1 MPAFLP
7 DTSCMIAAVC
17 GWHEHH
23 ERAAAEIE
31 RRLRRGETMV
41 VAAAA
46 LVEAYAVLTRLP
58 SPHRLAPEAAL
69 EILEA
74 SFMSGRRLLAL
85 DGPGYRTLLQEG
97 PRRGISGGRT
107 YDAVIEACAR
117 RGRAT
122 TLLTFSPGDFSSLAD
137 PSLAIV
143 APVR

>member
-7 DTSCMIAAVC
+7 DASCMIAAVC

-31 RRLRRGETMV
+31 RRLRCGETMV

-58 SPHRLAPEAAL
+58 SPHRLAPETAL
-69 EILEA
+69 ELLEA
-74 SFMSGRRLLAL
+74 SFLSGRRLLAL
-85 DGPGYRTLLQEG
+85 DGPGYRTLLQQAPG
-97 PRRGISGGRT
+97 RGISGGRT

-117 RGRAT
+117 RGRVA
-122 TLLTFSPGDFSSLAD
+122 TLLTFNLGDFSSFAD
-137 PSLAIV
+137 ASLAIV
-143 APVR
+143 TPAR

>member
-7 DTSCMIAAVC
+7 DTSCMIPAVC

-31 RRLRRGETMV
+31 RRLRRGDSMV

-58 SPHRLAPEAAL
+58 SPHRLAPETAL

-74 SFMSGRRLLAL
+74 NFISGRRIIAL
-85 DGPGYRTLLQEG
+85 DGLGYRTLLKEG
-97 PRRGISGGRT
+97 PRRGISGGRI

-117 RGRAT
+117 RGRVT
-122 TLLTFSPGDFSSLAD
+122 TLLTFNLRDFSSLAD
-137 PSLAIV
+137 SSLAIV
-143 APVR
+143 APAR

>member
-41 VAAAA
+41 VAAPA

-58 SPHRLAPEAAL
+58 SPHRLAPEVAL

-74 SFMSGRRLLAL
+74 SFLSGRRILAL
-85 DGPGYRTLLQEG
+85 GGPGYRTLLQQG
-97 PRRGISGGRT
+97 PRRGISGGRA

-122 TLLTFSPGDFSSLAD
+122 TLLTFNLGDFSPLGD

-143 APVR
+143 APER